1 MAEKKASKKKAA
13 SRGRGQPTKYKPEYC
28 DLIVGRAAEGASF
41 TEFCAE
47 IGISRQTLHNWKN
60 THPDFFDAY
69 TRAELVGQAHWERKL
84 RTELMIDRNANP
96 ALVKLYFANRFNWSD
111 KQELDHGAQD
121 SMKDMFQSIANG
133 KSVLD
138 IARERSKKD

>member
-1 MAEKKASKKKAA
+1 MAAKKKV
-13 SRGRGQPTKYKPEYC
+13 SRKGVGGRPAKYKPEYC
-28 DLIVGRAAEGASF
+28 DLIVAYAAEGASF

-47 IGISRQTLHNWKN
+47 IGVSRQTLHNWKKA
-60 THPDFFDAY
+60 HPEFLDAY

-96 ALVKLYFANRFNWSD
+96 ALVKLYFANRFNWHD